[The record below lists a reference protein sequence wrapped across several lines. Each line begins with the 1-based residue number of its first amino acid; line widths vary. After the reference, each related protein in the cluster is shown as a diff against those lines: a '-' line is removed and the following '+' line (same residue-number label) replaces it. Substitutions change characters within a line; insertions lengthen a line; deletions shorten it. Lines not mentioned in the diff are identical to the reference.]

1 MIMDKKDT
9 KKLQLTPVEDMITE
23 DFGKEGTSSRMEF
36 EAGVDAFILGE
47 KLIPLEAQENTMSV
61 QSM

>member
-23 DFGKEGTSSRMEF
+23 DFGKEGTSSEVNP
-36 EAGVDAFILGE
+36 ESWTQQKGSNE
-47 KLIPLEAQENTMSV
+47 KRI
-61 QSM
+61 